1 MFAPAEVA
9 TNYVGLLDDASVRPC
24 PRDRQG
30 WWRQANV
37 QSREI
42 ERVWTV
48 VKVSLWLR

>member
-1 MFAPAEVA
+1 MSAPAEVV
-9 TNYVGLLDDASVRPC
+9 TNYVGLLGDASVRP
-24 PRDRQG
+24 DGQG

-42 ERVWTV
+42 ERVWTE